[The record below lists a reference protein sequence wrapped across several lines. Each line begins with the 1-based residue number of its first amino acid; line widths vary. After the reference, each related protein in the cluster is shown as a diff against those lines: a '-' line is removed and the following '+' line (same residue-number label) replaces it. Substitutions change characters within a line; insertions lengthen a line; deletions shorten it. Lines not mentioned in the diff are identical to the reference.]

1 MNFNY
6 TVKTKQGETQA
17 GIVEAAS
24 RRLAIEVLQAKGFII
39 LNLSEDN
46 KKPFFSRDIEFF
58 NRVKQKELVIFARQL
73 STLVSAQVPLLAS
86 LQSLAKQTENKYF
99 QGIILDI
106 ANDVE
111 GGTVLSR
118 ALSRFPK
125 VFSNLFVNMVRSGE
139 ASGSLE
145 SSLLYLADYLEKQHY
160 LTSRVRNALSYPA
173 FISATFIIIG
183 ILMMIIVVPR
193 LTSFLQESGG
203 DLPVITEI
211 LISVSYFLK
220 DWWWVLALLIV
231 GGASYFIRLVRTS
244 PGARRSW
251 DEMKLK
257 IPILGKKIFQKI
269 YVARIAENL
278 STLIQGGLSILQAL
292 QVTGEVV
299 GNTVFQEIILQAKE
313 DVRVGNTL
321 SSSLAKHKE
330 IPVLVSQM
338 IATGEQTGSLDSILK
353 KMSQFYSKE
362 IDSTVETLPTLIEP
376 ILLLVI
382 AGGVAV
388 LMMAILMPIYNIANM
403 M

>member
-1 MNFNY
+1 MNFKY
-6 TVKTKQGETQA
+6 VIKTKQGETQA
-17 GIVEAAS
+17 GIVEAVS
-24 RRLAIEVLQAKGFII
+24 RRSAIETLQSKGFII
-39 LNLSEDN
+39 LNLDEEVQ
-46 KKPFFSRDIEFF
+46 KPLFSRDIEFF

-73 STLVSAQVPLLAS
+73 SILVSAQVPLLAS
-86 LQSLAKQTENKYF
+86 LQSLAKQTDRKFF

-111 GGTVLSR
+111 GGMVFSR
-118 ALSRFPK
+118 ALSRYPK
-125 VFSNLFVNMVRSGE
+125 VFSNFFVNMVRSGE

-160 LTSRVRNALSYPA
+160 LTTRIRNALSYPA
-173 FISATFIIIG
+173 FISAAFVIIG
-183 ILMMIIVVPR
+183 VLMMVVVVPR
-193 LTSFLQESGG
+193 LTTFLQESGVE
-203 DLPVITEI
+203 LPVLTRI
-211 LISVSYFLK
+211 LIGFSYFLK
-220 DWWWVLALLIV
+220 DWWWVIFLLV
-231 GGASYFIRLVRTS
+231 AGTAGYLIRLIRTS
-244 PGARRSW
+244 PRARRQW
-251 DEMKLK
+251 DEMKLRM
-257 IPILGKKIFQKI
+257 PILGKKIFQKI

-299 GNTVFQEIILQAKE
+299 GNVVFQEIIIKAKE

-338 IATGEQTGSLDSILK
+338 VATGEQTGSLDSILK
-353 KMSQFYSKE
+353 KMSQFYSRE

-388 LMMAILMPIYNIANM
+388 LMMAVLMPIYNIANM